1 MNKTVAFD
9 DDRWELY
16 DTTTDWTQAHD
27 LAAEQPEKLHE
38 LQRLF
43 LIEATKYN
51 VLPLD
56 DRGAERF
63 NPDMAGR
70 PTLIGGTR
78 QLLFAG
84 MGNLNENCVLNIKN
98 KSHGVTAEVVIP
110 DGGANSTWTSTT
122 MTTSSAPK
130 NASASPWPDSRRRS
144 AAHQPVR
151 LPSGQIPPPWPRWE
165 NEAPTAGPRVGLSQA
180 ADDAPPPGRP

>member
-27 LAAEQPEKLHE
+27 LAAEQPEELHE

-98 KSHGVTAEVVIP
+98 K
-110 DGGANSTWTSTT
+110 
-122 MTTSSAPK
+122 
-130 NASASPWPDSRRRS
+130 
-144 AAHQPVR
+144 
-151 LPSGQIPPPWPRWE
+151 
-165 NEAPTAGPRVGLSQA
+165 
-180 ADDAPPPGRP
+180 PGC